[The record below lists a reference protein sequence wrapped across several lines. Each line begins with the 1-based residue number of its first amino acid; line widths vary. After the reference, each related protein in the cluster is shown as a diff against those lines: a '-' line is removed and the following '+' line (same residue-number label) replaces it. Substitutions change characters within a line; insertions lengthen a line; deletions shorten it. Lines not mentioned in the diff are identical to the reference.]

1 MNRVENPEEILE
13 VLRKDSFWKT
23 AYFGIVMQNIV
34 ANTVGGQR
42 EAAELFCTNCKE
54 RCCSNKN
61 HLHIADVL
69 RFYYSGLEMFIPTFF
84 PLPKGNK
91 CQMLK
96 PEGCSLQRLQRP
108 LICVSF
114 FCDPVSERYTDLY
127 LLSRQIRAGMEAL
140 VKIFWIESGKISP
153 ASLDRQVKILTTLQQ
168 AYLEYKDERKENM
181 PSTN

>member
-1 MNRVENPEEILE
+1 MNRVEKPEEILK
-13 VLRKDSFWKT
+13 VLRNDSFWKT
-23 AYFGIVMQNIV
+23 AYFGIVMQTVV
-34 ANTVGGQR
+34 ANTVCGQS

-54 RCCSNKN
+54 HCCSNKN

-69 RFYYSGLEMFIPTFF
+69 RFYYSGLEILIPEFF
-84 PLPKGNK
+84 PLPEGNK

-114 FCDPVSERYTDLY
+114 FCDPVAERYTDLY
-127 LLSRQIRAGMEAL
+127 LLGKQIRAGMEAL

-153 ASLDRQVKILTTLQQ
+153 ASLDKQVKILRTLQR
-168 AYLEYKDERKENM
+168 AYLEYKDEKEGDM
-181 PSTN
+181 PST